1 MKPLVG
7 LAVVFLAAAMALPV
21 AVPAQSAP
29 PAVQSKPQ
37 DKAVYQKH
45 IEDPVLKELEDRD
58 KKVKEEAKTATQN
71 IEDEQEA
78 AQKKEREAKQ
88 DLRVDMSG
96 LVKPSSPGVFKA
108 KGWFFP
114 PVPQYLTGT
123 CWSFSTTSFYE
134 SEIKR
139 LWGKEIKLS
148 EMWTAYCEYLDKAK
162 RYIATRG
169 NSVFEEGSEAEAI
182 PRVWKAYG
190 AMSEEAYP
198 GVCSRDGRHDHE
210 GMVKEMKA
218 YLAYCKD
225 HNFWEEAQILDALK
239 GIMKKTMGEP
249 PAEVKWEGKAYTP
262 QAFLKDVCKLSMDD
276 YVCFM
281 STSSIPF
288 WTTGELKVEDNWW
301 KGTDYHNIPL
311 DVWYDTL
318 VKAVKAGSTVAIG
331 GDVSEP
337 GYDGLQKVAIVP
349 TFDIPPALIGQD
361 AREYRLDN
369 GSTSDDHGVHLVGW
383 TSIGGVDWFLIKD
396 SARASRKAPPEG
408 YLYYRSDYVKLKM
421 MTYTVH
427 KDFAKDVLAKFK

>member
-1 MKPLVG
+1 MRVFSPTL
-7 LAVVFLAAAMALPV
+7 LALSALALLLPSSL
-21 AVPAQSAP
+21 PAQAP
-29 PAVQSKPQ
+29 PPPER

-45 IEDPVLKELEDRD
+45 VEDPVLKELEDRD
-58 KKVKEEAKTATQN
+58 QKVKEDAQAATKK

-78 AQKKEREAKQ
+78 LAKKEREVRQ

-96 LVKPSSPGVFKA
+96 VAKPSAPEAFAV

-123 CWSFSTTSFYE
+123 CWSFSTTSYYE

-139 LWGKEIKLS
+139 LSGKEIKLS

-169 NSVFEEGSEAEAI
+169 NSVFEEGSEAEAV
-182 PRVWKAYG
+182 PRVWKVYG
-190 AMSEEAYP
+190 AVPEDAYP
-198 GVCSRDGRHDHE
+198 GVCSRDGRHDHVV
-210 GMVKEMKA
+210 MIREMKA

-225 HNFWEEAQILDALK
+225 QNVWEEAQILDALK

-249 PAEVKWEGKAYTP
+249 PAEVKWEGKIYTP
-262 QAFLKDVCKLSMDD
+262 QAFLKEVCKLAMDD

-301 KGTDYHNIPL
+301 KGTDYHNLPL

-318 VKAVKAGSTVAIG
+318 LKAVKAGSTTAIG

-349 TFDIPPALIGQD
+349 AFDIPPALIGQD
-361 AREYRLDN
+361 AREYRLVN
-369 GSTSDDHGVHLVGW
+369 GSTTDDHGVHLVGW
-383 TSIGGVDWFLIKD
+383 TSVGGVDWFLIKD
-396 SARASRKAPPEG
+396 SARAARKAAPEG
-408 YLYYRSDYVKLKM
+408 YLYYRADYVKLKM

-427 KDFAKDVLAKFK
+427 KDFAKEVLAKFK